1 MAEEEFKPKSVEEYI
16 KTWNEH
22 PSKYGKRLA
31 EGLVNLEKIVSKISK
46 EQKSTKVVIEDEEI
60 KRIVGERYK
69 ELIDQE
75 LAQAIKGKGGVIHSL
90 RKYFGL
96 TTAGF
101 FVAVAMAGSV
111 SLIYLKNKTTTGN
124 IMRIENNVK
133 RIKSGNEKL
142 SSDFKKY
149 IEDNN
154 GKIKSLEEQTNSKL
168 QDYEKTIS
176 ALKTSNEEY
185 QKGMNELK
193 NQNQNYDKK
202 FDELENKVSGTE
214 SRLNRM
220 IKQEN
225 GKKK

>member
-1 MAEEEFKPKSVEEYI
+1 MAEEEFKPKNVEEYI
-16 KTWNEH
+16 KSPFEH
-22 PSKYGKRLA
+22 PSKPLKRLA
-31 EGLVNLEKIVSKISK
+31 EGQVSLEKRVSEIEGKQ
-46 EQKSTKVVIEDEEI
+46 EDTKLILGDEEI
-60 KRIVGERYK
+60 KKIVENRYK
-69 ELIDQE
+69 EIVNKEVDKAKKGAVHLI
-75 LAQAIKGKGGVIHSL
+75 
-90 RKYFGL
+90 RKYLGL

-101 FVAVAMAGSV
+101 FVVLALAGSV

-124 IMRIENNVK
+124 IMNIENS
-133 RIKSGNEKL
+133 IKKTKAENEKL

-149 IEDNN
+149 TGENN
-154 GKIKSLEEQTNSKL
+154 GKIKNLEEQMNSKL